1 MLNSYAFIL
10 SATGSWQGV
19 WWVCLA
25 IVVIG
30 LLLTVFCIRIDHA
43 EEMAMVAAGGD
54 VKPWA
59 GLTSLNSWLL
69 VIVFACFA
77 FIFSVWS
84 AMAPTF
90 LQTPLVGMDMAAA
103 NSVSS
108 ITTVTGIVGSL
119 IIGVVLSK
127 VKNQPLVLVGTM
139 VLCTVAGIIQF
150 IFTGQAMIIVVA
162 VLVGLFTN
170 IVPPALFSN
179 AQWAAKTPAGVALV
193 MAALPIGSNF
203 GGIPAAPIAGA
214 IVESTGS
221 WAMAAAPLGHR
232 GRHRPGV
239 LHRVHGALRQV
250 RRGVPEQVSPFRP
263 ARGGTSHRR
272 VPAFLFPRLAKQA
285 GPWRCDALAPAD
297 LRECGA
303 QAA

>member
-1 MLNSYAFIL
+1 MLPVMP
-10 SATGSWQGV
+10 TK
-19 WWVCLA
+19 
-25 IVVIG
+25 
-30 LLLTVFCIRIDHA
+30 HA
-43 EEMAMVAAGGD
+43 RAWAVMTPFFDMSTARPQWMVAG
-54 VKPWA
+54 
-59 GLTSLNSWLL
+59 
-69 VIVFACFA
+69 F
-77 FIFSVWS
+77 
-84 AMAPTF
+84 
-90 LQTPLVGMDMAAA
+90 AAA
-103 NSVSS
+103 YMRAAATISSSGIQVTVSYTHLVSS

-150 IFTGQAMIIVVA
+150 IFTGQAAIIVVA

-221 WAMAAAPLGHR
+221 WAMVAAPLGIV
-232 GRHRPGV
+232 GV
-239 LHRVHGALRQV
+239 IGLVCSIVFMV
-250 RRGVPEQVSPFRP
+250 R
-263 ARGGTSHRR
+263 
-272 VPAFLFPRLAKQA
+272 
-285 GPWRCDALAPAD
+285 
-297 LRECGA
+297 CGKYA
-303 QAA
+303 MESQSK

>member
-1 MLNSYAFIL
+1 
-10 SATGSWQGV
+10 
-19 WWVCLA
+19 
-25 IVVIG
+25 
-30 LLLTVFCIRIDHA
+30 
-43 EEMAMVAAGGD
+43 MVAAGGD
-54 VKPWA
+54 VNPWA

-84 AMAPTF
+84 AMAPTY

-119 IIGVVLSK
+119 IIGVVLTK
-127 VKNQPLVLVGTM
+127 VRNQPLVLVGTM
-139 VLCTVAGIIQF
+139 VLCTVAGVIQF
-150 IFTGQAMIIVVA
+150 VFTGQAAIIVVA

-221 WAMAAAPLGHR
+221 WAMVAVPLGI
-232 GRHRPGV
+232 V
-239 LHRVHGALRQV
+239 GAVGLV
-250 RRGVPEQVSPFRP
+250 CAVVFM
-263 ARGGTSHRR
+263 ARCGKYAMG
-272 VPAFLFPRLAKQA
+272 AAKS
-285 GPWRCDALAPAD
+285 GSDA
-297 LRECGA
+297 
-303 QAA
+303 Q